1 VWRGATQSPK
11 LHLHQKSTCWKLLGM
26 MRSHLPFSFLR
37 PTSMDEDSGLLELT
51 TTGASKK
58 SKEGIRVRAQ
68 CGERLG
74 TRPRGYNWYE
84 WAQSPSQPDVHCR
97 RWWKAWS
104 PEPWKAWATAQVL
117 PEQSLCSAVAPE
129 GALAACRQVGR
140 EWELSSES
148 PTNPAQLPTV
158 LPPSSPHT
166 GASPGL
172 AILLVVEW

>member
-1 VWRGATQSPK
+1 VERGWGQGQEATI
-11 LHLHQKSTCWKLLGM
+11 GM
-26 MRSHLPFSFLR
+26 NGHRALVSLMFTAEDGGKPGVLR
-37 PTSMDEDSGLLELT
+37 PGP
-51 TTGASKK
+51 
-58 SKEGIRVRAQ
+58 
-68 CGERLG
+68 
-74 TRPRGYNWYE
+74 RP
-84 WAQSPSQPDVHCR
+84 S
-97 RWWKAWS
+97 
-104 PEPWKAWATAQVL
+104 WATAQVL